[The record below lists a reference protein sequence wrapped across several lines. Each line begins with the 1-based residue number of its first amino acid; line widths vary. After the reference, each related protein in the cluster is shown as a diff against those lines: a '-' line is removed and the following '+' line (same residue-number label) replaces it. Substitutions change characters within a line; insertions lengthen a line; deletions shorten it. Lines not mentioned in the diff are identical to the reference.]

1 MDGSNIEPNNQ
12 LTEKKA
18 NDMKTKRL
26 MIPMMASTLAGLG
39 FAAGQ
44 VVEKHEQA
52 EAKAEAKAE
61 ASGEGSHV
69 ERKTVTVTSENGRT
83 VRKTTTF
90 RNGKETTK
98 TEILDGDGKVIAG
111 GDEGGGDEAQG
122 GPAEDEGGPWIGLR
136 VQEAPGALRDQVGLA
151 EDEGVV
157 VDAIAPDG
165 PAAKA
170 GLRVNDVLLKL
181 DEVPLG
187 KPEDLKSALEG
198 REAGARVTVEYLR
211 RGARAK
217 VEVTLEEKPED
228 GGDEGGPPPGGQGM
242 NEDGGAGA
250 KVRPGTIEVE
260 VSGNAGEGLDGVL
273 ENPDVPEEFK
283 KSVREMQE
291 KMREFEKKHGKP

>member
-1 MDGSNIEPNNQ
+1 
-12 LTEKKA
+12 
-18 NDMKTKRL
+18 MKTKRM
-26 MIPMMASTLAGLG
+26 MIPMVVSTLAGLG
-39 FAAGQ
+39 LAAGQ
-44 VVEKHEQA
+44 VVEKHEDA

-61 ASGEGSHV
+61 ASGEGSNV

-98 TEILDGDGKVIAG
+98 TEFLDGDGKVIGG
-111 GDEGGGDEAQG
+111 GDEGDGGGEAEG

-181 DEVPLG
+181 DETRLG
-187 KPEDLKSALEG
+187 KPEDLKAALEG
-198 REAGARVTVEYLR
+198 REVGERVTVEYLR

-217 VEVTLEEKPED
+217 VEVTLEEKPEEE
-228 GGDEGGPPPGGQGM
+228 GQGEEGGPPPGAQGM
-242 NEDGGAGA
+242 NENGGAGA

-260 VSGNAGEGLDGVL
+260 VSGNAGEGLDSVL